1 MARDSSPYTGEPAP
15 RREPLSRR
23 KTFHSISEREVQNM
37 PKNNVRD
44 MTVGSPMPILLSF
57 MMPLLL
63 GLLFQQFY
71 SMVDT
76 VVVGNFLGNEALAG
90 VGSTNSINFLVL
102 GLCNGVCAGF
112 AIPVAQKF
120 GEKDFDGLRTFVGNM
135 IWLGGGIA
143 ILVTLVTTLACG
155 GILTAM
161 NTPADTFSYAYDY
174 IFLIFLGI
182 PATMLYNLL
191 SGILRSLGDSRTPLF
206 FLIFSSLLNVGL
218 DIVCVVTLKMGVAGA
233 GWATLISQLIS
244 GILCLVYMAKKFP
257 ILRMEKENLKWN
269 GYYVKRLLLMG
280 LPMGLQYSI
289 TAIGSIVLQTAV
301 NGLGSV
307 VMAAVAS
314 GSKVSALFCTPY
326 DAMGTM
332 AATYAGQNLGAG
344 KLDRVKEGVRDC
356 GILGLIYFVIAMAS
370 MYFGGAQM
378 ASLFLDSG
386 DAASASEILPL
397 ARQMLVTNAAF
408 YIPLLGVNLYRFTI
422 QGLGYSNLAV
432 IAGVFEMIARGA
444 VAIGLVPLLGFTAVC
459 YASPAAWVLAD
470 LFLVPAYHFC
480 LNRRIREAN
489 A

>member
-1 MARDSSPYTGEPAP
+1 
-15 RREPLSRR
+15 
-23 KTFHSISEREVQNM
+23 
-37 PKNNVRD
+37 
-44 MTVGSPMPILLSF
+44 MTVGLPMPILLSF

-102 GLCNGVCAGF
+102 GLCNGICAGF

-161 NTPADTFSYAYDY
+161 NTPADTFRYAYDY

-218 DIVCVVTLKMGVAGA
+218 DLLCVVTLKMGVAGA
-233 GWATLISQLIS
+233 GWATLVSQLIS
-244 GILCLVYMAKKFP
+244 GILCLVYMAKRFP
-257 ILRMEKENLKWN
+257 ILRLEKENLKFQR
-269 GYYVKRLLLMG
+269 YFARRLLVMS
-280 LPMGLQYSI
+280 LPMGLQYSV
-289 TAIGSIVLQTAV
+289 TAIGSILLQTAV

-307 VMAAVAS
+307 AMAAVTAS
-314 GSKVSALFCTPY
+314 GKVINLFACPY
-326 DAMGTM
+326 DAMGTT

-344 KLDRVKEGVRDC
+344 KLDRVNTGVKDC
-356 GILGLIYFVIAMAS
+356 AILGTLYALVALAA
-370 MYFGGAQM
+370 MYFGGAPM
-378 ASLFLDSG
+378 SGLFLDSK
-386 DAASASEILPL
+386 DVDSAAQILPL
-397 ARQMLVTNAAF
+397 ARELLVVNAAF
-408 YIPLLGVNLYRFTI
+408 YTALMGVNLFRFTI

-432 IAGVFEMIARGA
+432 IAGVFEMIARGG
-444 VAIGLVPLLGFTAVC
+444 VALGLVPVLGFTAVC

-470 LFLVPAYHFC
+470 LFLVPCYFYCVKKRTAQ
-480 LNRRIREAN
+480 LSAKETAVLPEG
-489 A
+489 

>member
-1 MARDSSPYTGEPAP
+1 MAKSSTRD
-15 RREPLSRR
+15 L
-23 KTFHSISEREVQNM
+23 
-37 PKNNVRD
+37 
-44 MTVGSPMPILLSF
+44 TVGSPMGLILSF
-57 MMPLLL
+57 MLPLLF

-76 VVVGNFLGNEALAG
+76 VVVGKFLGVEALAG
-90 VGSTNSINFLVL
+90 VGSTGSVNFLVL

-120 GEKDFDGLRTFVGNM
+120 GEKDTQGLRNFVGNM
-135 IWLGGGIA
+135 IWLGSGIA
-143 ILVTLVTTLACG
+143 AIVTLVTTVGCAD
-155 GILTAM
+155 ILRAM
-161 NTPADTFSYAYDY
+161 NTPEETFSYAYDY

-191 SGILRSLGDSRTPLF
+191 SGIMRSLGDSRTPLF

-218 DIVCVVTLKMGVAGA
+218 DIVCVVTLRMGVAGA

-344 KLDRVKEGVRDC
+344 KLDRVRTGMKDCALLGVAYS
-356 GILGLIYFVIAMAS
+356 LAALAVLYLV
-370 MYFGGAQM
+370 GGKM
-378 ASLFLDSG
+378 SGLFLSG
-386 DAASASEILPL
+386 GDTAAAEKILPL
-397 ARQMLVTNAAF
+397 AQRMLTIWALF
-408 YIPLLGVNLYRFTI
+408 YIPLLGVNLVRFTI

-432 IAGVFEMIARGA
+432 ISGIFEMIARAA
-444 VAIGLVPLLGFTAVC
+444 VALGLVPVLGFDAVC
-459 YASPAAWVLAD
+459 LASPAAWVLAD
-470 LFLVPAYHFC
+470 CFLIPAYLVC
-480 LNRRIREAN
+480 IQRRTKEAEGHRVT